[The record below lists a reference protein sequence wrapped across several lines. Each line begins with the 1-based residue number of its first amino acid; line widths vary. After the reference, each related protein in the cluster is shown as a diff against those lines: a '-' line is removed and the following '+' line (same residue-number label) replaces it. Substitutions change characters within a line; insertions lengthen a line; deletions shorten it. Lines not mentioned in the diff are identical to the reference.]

1 MQIKMKSCHKYAIKM
16 FKYLRMSKKKA
27 VLSALP
33 QAGSRRKYVRT
44 FVQTTIFLARKST
57 LKRA

>member
-1 MQIKMKSCHKYAIKM
+1 MQIKVKKCRNICVIQ
-16 FKYLRMSKKKA
+16 KKA
-27 VLSALP
+27 VPSALP